1 MSVGESTLQS
11 IKEAIA
17 SASGSR
23 FKGVIL
29 YGSEVRG
36 ASTDESDIDLMALL
50 DGPIDVWK
58 DTRAIVGAIYP
69 LQLRIDRLIHVTPAD
84 ANEFAKAEFSL
95 YRNVKREG
103 RML

>member
-1 MSVGESTLQS
+1 MSIGKTALRS

-17 SASGSR
+17 EVSGSR

-36 ASTDESDIDLMALL
+36 SATEESDIDLLALL
-50 DGPIDVWK
+50 DGPIETWK
-58 DTRAIVGAIYP
+58 DTRAIAGAIYP
-69 LQLRIDRLIHVTPAD
+69 MQLRLNRLIHVTPAD
-84 ANEFAKAEFSL
+84 AREFEKAEFAL